1 MPKRSIIILMIGFI
15 TVIFSSCDKPAGKGG
30 TSRIKGKIYIRDYN
44 STFTLLQ
51 DQYYAMEERVY
62 ITYGN
67 HDFYDDDT
75 RTSYDGTYVFDE
87 LRKGTYTIFAYTDDS
102 LLATPG
108 GQYPVFKT
116 VEITED
122 NQTVEIPTIILL
134 K

>member
-1 MPKRSIIILMIGFI
+1 MMKRSIFILLLSLVTGVF
-15 TVIFSSCDKPAGKGG
+15 FSCDKPAGKGG
-30 TSRIKGKIYIRDYN
+30 TSRIKGRIYIRDYN
-44 STFTLLQ
+44 SNFTLLQ
-51 DQYYAMEERVY
+51 DEFYAMEERVY
-62 ITYGN
+62 ITYGD

-75 RTSYDGTYVFDE
+75 RTSYDGTFVFDE

-102 LLATPG
+102 LLTAPG
-108 GQYPVFKT
+108 GQYPVFDT